1 MSDDR
6 VRAAVVAVGLE
17 HVRLSYEYL
26 NRGDTDG
33 YASLLDAGVRLDWP
47 GQEPIRGRRA
57 AERLAAAVR
66 LRGAGV
72 HVVHEVF
79 ASGGRVAAI
88 GRFVGEYR
96 GSAVEVDF
104 ADIFTLSE
112 DGLLVEQK
120 CYHYVDPA

>member
-26 NRGDTDG
+26 NKGDADG
-33 YASLLDAGVRLDWP
+33 YASLLDAGVRLDCP
-47 GQEPIRGRRA
+47 GQAPIRGRRA
-57 AERLAAAVR
+57 AERLAAVGQ
-66 LRGAGV
+66 LRGDGV

-88 GRFVGEYR
+88 GRFTGEYR
-96 GSAVEVDF
+96 GSVVEVDF